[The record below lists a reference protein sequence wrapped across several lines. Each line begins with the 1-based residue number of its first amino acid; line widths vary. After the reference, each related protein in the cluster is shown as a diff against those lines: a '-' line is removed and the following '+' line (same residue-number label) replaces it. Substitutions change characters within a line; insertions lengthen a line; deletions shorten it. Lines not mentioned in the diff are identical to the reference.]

1 MSEFFYVLVY
11 VFMIY
16 HGLDSGAVVPEPFA
30 TQELCQEAAQT
41 LYGLAPGDITQ
52 IQRGEMQVVVAC
64 MKVKRQ

>member
-11 VFMIY
+11 VFFIH

-30 TQELCQEAAQT
+30 TEPLCIEAAQT
-41 LYGLAPGDITQ
+41 LYGLAPGDVTQ